1 MISENKDM
9 KFSLD
14 GEIFCRLLGVDGLI
28 VDRCSVASDGVTATV
43 RSSRDSCE
51 CPYCGRVSRSVHSIY
66 ERSLMS
72 LPVSA
77 LRMAI
82 TFRAR
87 RFRCANARCKRKTFA
102 EQVEDLTWRYSRI
115 TVGVRRL
122 IEKGLPEMSA
132 VKCSH
137 LSAAYGIPRSPST
150 CLRMTYRMPLPR
162 PDPASVR
169 RVRIDDF
176 ALRKGQEYG
185 TSLMDA
191 DTGKVIGMV
200 AGRSTEAAERLL
212 AQYRNVEV
220 ISRDRSGA
228 YASAASSA
236 LPGAI
241 QVADRFHLVKN
252 CGDSLAE
259 QIKES
264 RASLIDEVSAILDR
278 DIASGNAL
286 DILEKR
292 AEVMSRAYYPAI
304 AGLYAK
310 GMSVDAIARKRHYD
324 RAVVRECVRECRR
337 TDEEVKSGLAA
348 GLVAGRKLRLYLT
361 DPSHGVRKGAGER
374 TQEHMMM
381 ERVVTGS
388 PTLSAMREYVS
399 SFRSLF
405 KKGLP
410 DSLDEWVDK
419 YRGSPFRMFSAF
431 AKGLKE
437 DRVAIRNAINNSIS
451 NGPLEGVNNKLKAIK
466 RSMYGRAG
474 IALLLR
480 KMILSVCG

>member
-9 KFSLD
+9 KISLD

-28 VDRCSVASDGVTATV
+28 VDDCRISPDGVTATV
-43 RSSRDSCE
+43 RSRRDSCK
-51 CPYCGRVSRSVHSIY
+51 CPHCGVVSRSVHSSY

-77 LRMAI
+77 HRMTI
-82 TFRAR
+82 TFRAK
-87 RFRCANARCKRKTFA
+87 RFRCGNAACKRKTFA
-102 EQVEDLTWRYSRI
+102 EQVENLTWRYSRI

-137 LSAAYGIPRSPST
+137 LSGAYGIPRSPST

-176 ALRKGQEYG
+176 ALRRGQEYG

-191 DTGKVIGMV
+191 DTGKVIDMV
-200 AGRSTEAAERLL
+200 AGRSAEAAERLL
-212 AQYRNVEV
+212 ARYRNVEV

-236 LPGAI
+236 LPGAV

-252 CGDSLAE
+252 CGDSLTE

-264 RASLIDEVSAILDR
+264 GASLIDEVSAILDM
-278 DIASGNAL
+278 DIASGDTL

-292 AEVMSRAYYPAI
+292 AEVMSRGYYPAI
-304 AGLYAK
+304 AGLHAK

-324 RAVVRECVRECRR
+324 RAAVAECVRECRR
-337 TDEEVKSGLAA
+337 TDEEVKRGLAA
-348 GLVAGRKLRLYLT
+348 GLVAGRRLRLHLA
-361 DPSHGVRKGAGER
+361 DPPHGVRKGTGER
-374 TQEHMMM
+374 SRERMMM
-381 ERVVTGS
+381 ERIIAGS
-388 PTLSAMREYVS
+388 PTLSAMREYVT

-405 KKGLP
+405 RNGSP

-419 YRGSPFRMFSAF
+419 YTGSPFRMFSAF
-431 AKGLKE
+431 AKGVKE
-437 DRVAIRNAINNSIS
+437 DGVAIRNAMTYSIS